1 MKTSGIIGVAVALV
15 VLIALTGC
23 AMADRNVCATP
34 ETQAITTS
42 ETVVVTGTMTST
54 EALTWT
60 LASDSKINGV
70 YGTGLSANPFV
81 GQNSQYTTGYNEETK
96 AIDGSTTFIKSF
108 AVDTGNKV
116 LNQQNVKAYRQI
128 QYVSAGNGA
137 RMTSNEN
144 IFVDGVADP
153 ALWENTMLCPFQATA
168 PDANP
173 PHCNIVTAG
182 SAMDVTQV
190 NVVTNANDRF
200 VNVNGDY
207 PVTLHY
213 DIAAKGFTLEDGT
226 TVPAMGSMSAFVRAH
241 IMEGREASVD
251 AVTGQIYKA
260 EDLTYSELTT
270 ASGLIYNFNK
280 AIDYTSGVRRI

>member
-60 LASDSKINGV
+60 VASDSAINTV
-70 YGTGLSANPFV
+70 YKTGLAPNPFV
-81 GQNSQYTTGYNEETK
+81 GQNSQYTTGYSEETK
-96 AIDGSTTFIKSF
+96 AIDGSTTFVKTFS
-108 AVDTGNKV
+108 VDTANKV

-137 RMTSNEN
+137 RMTSAETL
-144 IFVDGVADP
+144 FVDGVADP
-153 ALWENTMLCPFQATA
+153 ALWANTMLCPFAATQ
-168 PDANP
+168 PNDNP
-173 PHCNIVTAG
+173 PYCNIVTAG
-182 SAMDVTQV
+182 SNMDVTQV

-200 VNVNGDY
+200 VNGNGDY

-213 DIAAKGFTLEDGT
+213 DISAKGFTLEDGT
-226 TVPAMGSMSAFVRAH
+226 TVPAMGGVSAFVRAH
-241 IMEGREASVD
+241 IMEGREASINPVN
-251 AVTGQIYKA
+251 GQILKA
-260 EDLTYSELTT
+260 ADLTYSELTT

-280 AIDYTSGVRRI
+280 VIDYQSGVRRV